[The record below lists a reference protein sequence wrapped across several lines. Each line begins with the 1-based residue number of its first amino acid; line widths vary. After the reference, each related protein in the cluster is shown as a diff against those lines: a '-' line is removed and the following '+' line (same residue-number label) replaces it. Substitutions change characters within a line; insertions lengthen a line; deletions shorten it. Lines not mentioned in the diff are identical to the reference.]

1 MQQTVSEWSVGGVR
15 VSHQTNT
22 KQNLIRNSSWP
33 GDTLRLSMQLI
44 RSWSWGLY
52 CRHYIHTHT
61 PSFLHAFKFRVSR
74 GGWTPVFKHCFWASK
89 KARYHC
95 YEFHL

>member
-1 MQQTVSEWSVGGVR
+1 MQQTASEWSVGGVR

-44 RSWSWGLY
+44 RSRSWGLY
-52 CRHYIHTHT
+52 CRHYIHTHPHSSMHSSLGLAGVAELQCLNT
-61 PSFLHAFKFRVSR
+61 
-74 GGWTPVFKHCFWASK
+74 VFELLRRRDITVMSSIW
-89 KARYHC
+89 
-95 YEFHL
+95 